1 MHSTLLFFTRVG
13 LQLSAACLSGDKE
26 NVGQL
31 KQLKMLPLL
40 LWNLRIIV
48 KRIFAIDIGLN
59 SYPDGASQKK
69 VVLSYHQSQV
79 YVLIEKIT
87 DIITLSN
94 QIVSGGT
101 APKCFVF

>member
-1 MHSTLLFFTRVG
+1 M
-13 LQLSAACLSGDKE
+13 SGDKE
-26 NVGQL
+26 NEGQL
-31 KQLKMLPLL
+31 KRLKMLPLL
-40 LWNLRIIV
+40 LWNSSIIV

-59 SYPDGASQKK
+59 SYPHGASQKK

-79 YVLIEKIT
+79 YVLIEKIA

-101 APKCFVF
+101 APVCFVF